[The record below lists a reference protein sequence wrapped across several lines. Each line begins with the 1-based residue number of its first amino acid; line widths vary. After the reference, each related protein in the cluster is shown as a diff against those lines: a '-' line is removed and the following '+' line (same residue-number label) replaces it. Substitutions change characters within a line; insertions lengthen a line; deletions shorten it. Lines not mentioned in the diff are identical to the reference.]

1 MDTNL
6 RQQPVANERADN
18 ANCDIAYKSETSP
31 LYDFASQPASQPATR
46 PTTNITSRLS
56 FEICTISPPPLTLT
70 PARPGSRLYHAGT
83 NGKFA
88 FKFR

>member
-31 LYDFASQPASQPATR
+31 LYDFASQPATR
-46 PTTNITSRLS
+46 PTTNITNRLS

-83 NGKFA
+83 NGKFV
-88 FKFR
+88 FKSR